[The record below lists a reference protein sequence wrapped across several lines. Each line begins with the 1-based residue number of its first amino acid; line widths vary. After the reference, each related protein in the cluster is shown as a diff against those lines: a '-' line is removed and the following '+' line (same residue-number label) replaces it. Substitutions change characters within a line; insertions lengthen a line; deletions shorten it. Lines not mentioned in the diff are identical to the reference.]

1 MGVKMH
7 TGRHSQHTQSGATLA
22 VVMILVSAGML
33 LAVSALRSATTE
45 AQLSGT
51 LIAAQ
56 EAFWLAELGVASGI
70 RFAHARPAEL
80 PDSSARE
87 LKTHISHRRG
97 YTETVILQ
105 NGADNHCP
113 PLAPANAIRRHYEI
127 HATGM
132 AARGA
137 ISTHVQGFYVCSE
150 ICSAIDCE
158 VPEYPPV
165 KSYWKAVAGGLPP

>member
-1 MGVKMH
+1 MGIQMH
-7 TGRHSQHTQSGATLA
+7 IGRHSQHSQSGATLA

-51 LIAAQ
+51 LIAAH

-70 RFAHARPAEL
+70 NFARARPAEL
-80 PDSSARE
+80 PASSAKE
-87 LKTHISHRRG
+87 LTTHIRHG
-97 YTETVILQ
+97 QGLTETVILPD
-105 NGADNHCP
+105 GTDNHCP

-127 HATGM
+127 HATGI

-150 ICSAIDCE
+150 NCSAIDCD